1 MLYDFVGRIAVI
13 GGECALAILFIVSIC
28 CLAIIGDRIWL
39 FATSWL
45 DTDLFAQ
52 KLSPL
57 LRSRNWTS
65 SKQLA
70 EQSAAAT
77 AVVVLAGLSQV
88 QHGPEVIQAAMR
100 AAATR
105 ERLRLEA
112 YLGLLRALGFTAL
125 LVGTLGTVLDI
136 WEFLNTHFTNG
147 STQSLVNFD
156 AISVLAP
163 LAGGLV
169 TAIPALFVAGVLS
182 TQAQRTMQQVEF
194 ISEFVMVQVAIA
206 SQSTPE
212 IHKSTSARAA

>member
-13 GGECALAILFIVSIC
+13 GGECALAILFIVSIS
-28 CLAIIGDRIWL
+28 CLTIIGDRAWL

-45 DTDLFAQ
+45 DADLFAQ

-57 LRSRNWTS
+57 LRSQNWTGA
-65 SKQLA
+65 KQLA
-70 EQSAAAT
+70 EQSAAST

-88 QHGPEVIQAAMR
+88 QHGPEVTQAAMR
-100 AAATR
+100 AATAR

-112 YLGLLRALGFTAL
+112 YLGLLRVLGFTAL

-136 WEFLNTHFTNG
+136 WEFLNTHFTQHG
-147 STQSLVNFD
+147 MHAVTNFD

-182 TQAQRTMQQVEF
+182 TQAQRVLQQVEF
-194 ISEFVMVQVAIA
+194 ITEFVMVQIAIA
-206 SQSTPE
+206 SRPAMG
-212 IHKSTSARAA
+212 IHQANAARAA